1 MRNLILFALITLL
14 TACGS
19 LSGSGGGKS
28 KSDDKNVEEYSGAQY
43 GQEVSCSGFKEW
55 PECFSAARQAC
66 PKGYEI
72 LAQEENMVTQA
83 RTLRFSCTK

>member
-1 MRNLILFALITLL
+1 MRNLTLFVLLALL

-28 KSDDKNVEEYSGAQY
+28 KSADKNDEYSGAQY
-43 GQEVSCSGFKEW
+43 GQAVSCSGFKEW

-83 RTLRFSCTK
+83 RTLRFNCTK